1 MGYTSYS
8 YNELPSLEAPKNK
21 IKKKKKL
28 ELSKTFQD
36 INRVGFIYKILNYPD
51 KITLNQHCFKTFPD

>member
-8 YNELPSLEAPKNK
+8 YNELPSLEAPKNN

-36 INRVGFIYKILNYPD
+36 INRVGFI
-51 KITLNQHCFKTFPD
+51 